1 MKRHSV
7 LQTLWYLVNGLLLA
21 SILFLLYSIAWEHS
35 TRQYLKGFCDAI
47 VPASASQEQKA
58 EAVLSWMERG
68 PSRRATSVPGAL
80 PQRDPEETLNYQAL
94 LRICGTATN
103 AFVNLANSSGLPAR
117 RLILLDKNLDAAHV
131 VAEVQFHKRW
141 VVVDPSFRVI
151 LRDANGRL
159 LTANDLRDPQVFT
172 QATGKLAGYSPSYNY
187 EHTTNL
193 RWARAPLIGKGLQN
207 LMDRRFP
214 TWDDA
219 IFLTLLVERESY
231 AAVALAL
238 VLVVFLYLT
247 RVFLRRYG
255 EQRFGLN
262 LPRLRWRL
270 TEAGGALF
278 RRPNWTSAERN
289 RKISG

>member
-7 LQTLWYLVNGLLLA
+7 LQTLWYIVNGFLLA

-35 TRQYLKGFCDAI
+35 ARRYLKGFSDAI
-47 VPASASQEQKA
+47 VPASASQEGKA
-58 EAVLSWMERG
+58 EAILSWMEHG
-68 PSRRATSVPGAL
+68 PSRRATSAPGVL

-94 LRICGTATN
+94 LRVCGSATN

-117 RLILLDKNLDAAHV
+117 RLVLLDRNLAAAHV
-131 VAEVQFHKRW
+131 VAEVQFRKRW
-141 VVVDPSFRVI
+141 VVLDPSFRAI
-151 LRDANGRL
+151 LRDTNGRL

-172 QATGKLAGYSPSYNY
+172 QATRKLAGYNPSYSY

-193 RWARAPLIGKGLQN
+193 RWARVPSIGKGLQN

-214 TWDDA
+214 SWDDP

-231 AAVALAL
+231 AAVALAF
-238 VLVVFLYLT
+238 VLVALSYLT
-247 RVFLRRYG
+247 RVFLRKYG
-255 EQRFGLN
+255 EQRFGLS

-270 TEAGGALF
+270 AEAGGAFF
-278 RRPNWTSAERN
+278 RRPNWTSAQRN
-289 RKISG
+289 NRA